1 MSRQLSPIPLLGYGE
16 HTTPKNGNLRHA
28 SNMLHVL
35 TSFHGSKLLIFKEL
49 SAHLHAAHYGQNRQH
64 MLQHCYLYVGD

>member
-1 MSRQLSPIPLLGYGE
+1 MSKQLSPIPLLGYGE

-35 TSFHGSKLLIFKEL
+35 ISLHGSKLLIFKEL
-49 SAHLHAAHYGQNRQH
+49 SAQSHGAQNSQTRQH
-64 MLQHCYLYVGD
+64 MLQHCYLYVED